1 MGRDT
6 GQERQEL
13 RHQEVKR
20 QSAGPRSGGPGALGI
35 GSGNVPFL
43 GILYR
48 FISPL
53 TLAEVVRSDGAR
65 LLVWPELSSSN
76 LDFSR
81 LSRNVLNMAV
91 TNECSQLAQER
102 KGQAGATYGRLVCGP
117 FSKMRRRQWDAIV
130 YPINSQLSRGRFST
144 LWVPATPFDFPP
156 AVCPLTG
163 LLPIRAPSE
172 GGQVEAGGGSE
183 TQISHF
189 MAVP

>member
-76 LDFSR
+76 LDFCR

-91 TNECSQLAQER
+91 TNECSQLA
-102 KGQAGATYGRLVCGP
+102 
-117 FSKMRRRQWDAIV
+117 
-130 YPINSQLSRGRFST
+130 
-144 LWVPATPFDFPP
+144 
-156 AVCPLTG
+156 
-163 LLPIRAPSE
+163 
-172 GGQVEAGGGSE
+172 
-183 TQISHF
+183 
-189 MAVP
+189 